1 MYTMDEAKSLDR
13 FGLEPNESDLPAIRE
28 LLARETQAESQ
39 LQGSGDTE
47 FMKLCCVQLFGW
59 GDLRDVLLI
68 WEAKNASMDAACAI
82 DIQLLCGAGLG
93 ATKEYLEGLTDRR
106 AAEALRYLRECEAAG
121 DFDGFSPDDWMK
133 SYRDYYYRCDE

>member
-1 MYTMDEAKSLDR
+1 MHIMDEEKSLER
-13 FGLEPNESDLPAIRE
+13 YGLVPDASDLPVIRE
-28 LLARETQAESQ
+28 LLVRETQAESQ

-47 FMKLCCVQLFGW
+47 LMRLCCVQLFSR

-68 WEAKNASMDAACAI
+68 WRAKNASMDAACAV

-93 ATKEYLEGLTDRR
+93 ATKESLEGLTDQT
-106 AAEALRYLRECEAAG
+106 AAAALRYLRECEAAG

-133 SYRDYYYRCDE
+133 SCRDYYYSGDE